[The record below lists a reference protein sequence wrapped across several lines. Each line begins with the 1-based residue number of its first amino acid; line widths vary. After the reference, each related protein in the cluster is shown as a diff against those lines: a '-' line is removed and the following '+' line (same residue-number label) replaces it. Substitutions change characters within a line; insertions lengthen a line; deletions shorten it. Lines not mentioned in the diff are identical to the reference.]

1 MNSITSKEPLLKEII
16 NYNHHA
22 FLINTSNR
30 EVMFESLKE
39 EIKKISSNSFF
50 LNLKL
55 LDIEKA
61 RQIIEDSKAK
71 SEKMRFILLSF
82 FSIGREAQNALLK
95 FLEETPENTKIILI
109 SSPSTKIL
117 STVKSRLYT
126 IDFKE
131 VVINRDIEL
140 VQKFLKTKKLNRVN
154 LKEIKDLLAKKDEY
168 ALEVEGKDRQDRESV
183 EIFLNSLYQVLAQ
196 EFIINLK
203 TNNKKD
209 LEIRKEILSSL
220 DDLSTFL
227 KYIKNNSSSSKTILE
242 YLSLKLPEIAI
253 DI

>member
-1 MNSITSKEPLLKEII
+1 MSSITSKESLLKEIV
-16 NYNHHA
+16 NYKHHA

-30 EVMFESLKE
+30 EVIFEYLKG
-39 EIKKISSNSFF
+39 EIKKTSSDSFF

-71 SEKMRFILLSF
+71 SEKIRFILLSF

-95 FLEETPENTKIILI
+95 FLEETPENTKIILV

-117 STVKSRLYT
+117 STVKSRLYK
-126 IDFKE
+126 I
-131 VVINRDIEL
+131 DIEEASISSDL
-140 VQKFLKTKKLNRVN
+140 EFVKKFLKTKRLNRMN

-183 EIFLNSLYQVLAQ
+183 EIFLNSLFAILSE
-196 EFIINLK
+196 EFVYNLK

-209 LEIRKEILSSL
+209 LEIRKDIINSL
-220 DDLSTFL
+220 EDLLIFL

-253 DI
+253 NI